1 MIHVLYKFYWAWL
14 CLGGGGGSVP
24 CEGFMLKEE
33 KKVVAW
39 NLGVRQGGVY
49 QLTGLVEFWVG
60 WC

>member
-1 MIHVLYKFYWAWL
+1 
-14 CLGGGGGSVP
+14 
-24 CEGFMLKEE
+24 MLKEE